1 MYNFFKSNELSEA
14 QNYYFYG
21 LLSRFP
27 LYLRKKSAG
36 CRYNR
41 GYQKKILYLR
51 TREQWC
57 AGITL
62 KNRQAP
68 NKFSY
73 SFASYRLYE
82 ELKNIQ

>member
-41 GYQKKILYLR
+41 GYQKKKSFFKNIW
-51 TREQWC
+51 TEWC

-62 KNRQAP
+62 K
-68 NKFSY
+68 K
-73 SFASYRLYE
+73 
-82 ELKNIQ
+82 